1 MSRKPQATTRRTSS
15 RATASIGGP
24 PRTGGALSRALLAE
38 LRDDPETAGVKA
50 FTRQVAADAEP
61 DELAEFGAAGL
72 ARNLA
77 EAWRFAG
84 RRRGRSPQVR
94 IAPALDVELDRLE
107 IVQDD
112 APFLVDSVMGE
123 IADQGLNVRAMFHP
137 IVEVA
142 RDRAGYRAPGG
153 TPRRESMIAVMLE
166 PIGVDREAALI
177 EGIKDTLA
185 DVRAAVDDF
194 PAMLDLMGRTVEELR
209 ASGKAR
215 PDEVAFLEWLHA
227 QHFVFLGARV
237 YEYPRL
243 RNGDYAAAEPLYQP
257 TDGLGV
263 LRDPDRTVLRRANEP
278 AVLMGAMKDRIVRD
292 PALTIA
298 KSNLKS
304 RVHRRGYMDYVGV
317 KRYGADGRPSGE
329 VRFVG
334 LFTAEAYDQPAG
346 TVPLVREKVARV
358 LARAGAA
365 PGSYNE
371 KRLKNIVEN
380 HPRDELFQ
388 ISEDDL
394 LRIALGILHL
404 SDRPRVR
411 LFERRDPFGRFASIL
426 LFVPRDRY
434 DSDLRKR
441 AGEILA
447 EAYGGR
453 LSAYYPSF
461 NDTPLAR
468 VHFIIGFSPGHHEV
482 PDLGQVE
489 AEIAEASRTWEDRFE
504 AAVRAGAH
512 DPETVGA
519 TVARYRE
526 AFPAGYRDRFDAAEA
541 LADLAVLERFG
552 DAPIRVRAYRTAGD
566 NALQFR
572 FKLYRKGQPAP
583 LAEVLPILENM
594 GLKAMAEAGFAVT
607 PADGAAVWVHDFEIE
622 DPRGGDLIFAE
633 LKDVFEDAVAAVWS
647 GRTEND
653 GFNRLVMELSLPWR
667 DVALVRAL
675 ARYRQQSGLD
685 PSQRVQEEALSNHPG
700 VTRLILDLFR
710 TRFDPAVAAGL
721 EARQAQATAVM
732 EEIVQALQAVESL
745 DDDRVL
751 RRLALLVGAIQRTNF
766 YQRAPDGAPK
776 PYISFKVASGA
787 LADLPAP
794 KPFREIFVWSTA
806 VEGVHLRFGPVA
818 RGGLRWSDR
827 RDDFRTEVL
836 GLVKAQQVKNA
847 VIVPVGSKGGFY
859 PKQLPKGGSPEA
871 VRAEAI
877 AAYTTF
883 LSGLLDLTD
892 NLDAAGKVVRP
903 DAVVAH
909 DGDDPYLVVAADKG
923 TATFSDIAN
932 ALAESY
938 GFWLGDAFA
947 SGGSAGYDHKA
958 MGITARGAWEAVKRH
973 FREMGKDIQ
982 SEPFTVVGCGDMS
995 GDVFGNGM
1003 LLSRQI
1009 RLQAAFDHRHVF
1021 LDPDPDPATGYAERE
1036 RLFALPRSS
1045 WDDYD
1050 RARISKGGGVFARTL
1065 KSVPLSPEV
1074 RAFLGTQAE
1083 ALSPAEVIN
1092 LILKAPA
1099 ELLYLGGI
1107 GTYVKARHETQ
1118 MDAGD
1123 KANDA
1128 VRVNGDEL
1136 RVKVVGEGANLGL
1149 TQAGRIEF
1157 AEAGGRLNTDAIDNS
1172 AGVDSSDHEVNI
1184 KIAAGML
1191 ERQGQLTRRRRDT
1204 ILKAMTDDVAAHVL
1218 RHNYE
1223 QTLALSLLE
1232 MDTVGE
1238 LDPHARFMA
1247 DLEHAGR
1254 LDRAVEGLPDAPKI
1268 AERLKA
1274 GRGLS
1279 RPELAVLLA
1288 YGKLELKRMIVAS
1301 RAPADPFLE
1310 QRLEAYFPRKVR
1322 KTWEAPIRAHRL
1334 RPDIIATVVANDMVN
1349 RCGPSFPTRTMT
1361 SAGCDVVALTAGYEA
1376 AKRALGF
1383 EALWA
1388 DVEALDL
1395 EIPAAGQMALFRRLV
1410 SGLRGAT
1417 FWLARRSGRE
1427 GLDVAA
1433 LEARYAPGFHSL
1445 RALMP
1450 DVLSAAERAAVGAQV
1465 TALMAAGAPEAQARA
1480 AAVLGPLTNAA
1491 DLVDLAEASSWPLPN
1506 VARLYYATGAAF
1518 AFDRLRAAAGGFRA
1532 GDIFERTALRRLI
1545 EDLLA
1550 GQAQLTQAIMAF
1562 AGGAQSGDDP
1572 ERADKTVASWAAL
1585 RSDAALA
1592 AVRTIEEVEAGGGDW
1607 SFAKLTIANAALRE
1621 LAAEAAG
1628 GRGRKA
1634 G

>member
-1 MSRKPQATTRRTSS
+1 MSRSP
-15 RATASIGGP
+15 RAGSG
-24 PRTGGALSRALLAE
+24 LAKTLQNE
-38 LRDDPETAGVKA
+38 LRGDASAAGAKA
-50 FTRQVAADAEP
+50 FARQAADDAQP
-61 DELAEFGAAGL
+61 DELPELSTADL

-77 EAWRFAG
+77 DFWRFAE
-84 RRRGRSPQVR
+84 RRRGRAPQLR
-94 IAPALDVELDRLE
+94 IAPAVGADLDRLE

-123 IADQGLNVRAMFHP
+123 IADQGLSVRAMFHP
-137 IVEVA
+137 IVEVQ
-142 RDRAGYRAPGG
+142 RDRSGLRGESGG
-153 TPRRESMIAVMLE
+153 VRRESMIQVVLE
-166 PIGVDREAALI
+166 NIGPDRERALI
-177 EGIKDTLA
+177 EGVKATLA
-185 DVRAAVDDF
+185 DVRAAVEDF
-194 PAMLDLMGRTVEELR
+194 PAMLALMSKSTAELG

-215 PDEVAFLEWLHA
+215 PDEAEFLNWLHA

-243 RNGDYAAAEPLYQP
+243 KTGEYAAEEPVYQP
-257 TDGLGV
+257 KDGLGV
-263 LRDPDRTVLRRANEP
+263 LRDPNRTVLRRANEP
-278 AVLMGAMKDRIVRD
+278 AVLMSEVKDRIVRD
-292 PALTIA
+292 PAITIA
-298 KSNLKS
+298 KSNVKS

-317 KRYGADGRPSGE
+317 KRYGQDGRPCGE

-334 LFTAEAYDQPAG
+334 LFTAEAYDQPASV
-346 TVPLVREKVARV
+346 VPLIREKVARV
-358 LARAGAA
+358 MKRAGAA

-388 ISEDDL
+388 VSEDEL
-394 LRIALGILHL
+394 LGMAVGILHL
-404 SDRPRVR
+404 SDRPRVK
-411 LFERRDPFGRFASIL
+411 LFERRDPFDRFASVL

-441 AGEILA
+441 AGELLT

-468 VHFIIGFSPGHHEV
+468 VHFIIGFTPGRHRT
-482 PDLGQVE
+482 PDLRKVE
-489 AEIAEASRTWEDRFE
+489 ADIAEAARTWEDRFD
-504 AAVRAGAH
+504 AAVRGSGR
-512 DPETVGA
+512 DPDAVAA

-526 AFPAGYRDRFDAAEA
+526 AFPAGYRDRFNAAEA
-541 LADLAVLERFG
+541 LADVAEFEAFG
-552 DAPIRVRAYRTAGD
+552 DGQTVRARAYRTADDGP
-566 NALQFR
+566 LHFR
-572 FKLYRKGQPAP
+572 FKLYRTGEPAP
-583 LAEVLPILENM
+583 LADVLPILENM
-594 GLKAMAEAGFAVT
+594 GLKAMAEAGFEISPDAQES
-607 PADGAAVWVHDFEIE
+607 VWVHDFEIE
-622 DPRGGDLIFAE
+622 DPRGGNLVFAE
-633 LKDVFEDAVAAVWS
+633 VKDVFEDAVVAVWT

-653 GFNRLVMELSLPWR
+653 GFNRLVMELSIPWR
-667 DVALVRAL
+667 DAALVRAL

-685 PSQRVQEEALSNHPG
+685 PSQRVQEQALSNHPG
-700 VTRLILDLFR
+700 VTRLVLDLFR
-710 TRFDPAVAAGL
+710 IKFDPAIAADV
-721 EARQAQATAVM
+721 EARQAQAEAVM
-732 EEIVQALQAVESL
+732 AEVVEALQLVDSL

-766 YQRAPDGAPK
+766 YQRAPDGAVK
-776 PYISFKVASGA
+776 PYISFKVASGQ

-794 KPFREIFVWSTA
+794 KPFREIFVWSTR

-859 PKQLPKGGSPEA
+859 PKQLPKVSPDA
-871 VRAEAI
+871 IRAEAI
-877 AAYTTF
+877 GAYKTF

-892 NLDAAGKVVRP
+892 NLDAAGKVIRP
-903 DAVVAH
+903 EGVIVH

-932 ALAESY
+932 GVAEDY

-947 SGGSAGYDHKA
+947 SGGSVGYDHKA

-1003 LLSRQI
+1003 LLSRCI
-1009 RLQAAFDHRHVF
+1009 RLQAAFDHRDIF
-1021 LDPDPDPATGYAERE
+1021 LDPDPDAAKSYAERE
-1036 RLFALPRSS
+1036 RMFALPRSS
-1045 WDDYD
+1045 WQDYD
-1050 RARISKGGGVFARTL
+1050 RKKISKGGGVFSRSL
-1065 KSVPLSPEV
+1065 KSIPLSTEA
-1074 RAFLGTQAE
+1074 RRFLGTEAE

-1107 GTYVKARHETQ
+1107 GTYVKAKSESP
-1118 MDAGD
+1118 MDVGD

-1128 VRVNGDEL
+1128 VRVNGSEL

-1157 AEAGGRLNTDAIDNS
+1157 AAHGGRVETDAIDNS

-1184 KIAAGML
+1184 KITTGIL
-1191 ERQGQLTRRRRDT
+1191 ERQGKLTRAQRNKLLPT
-1204 ILKAMTDDVAAHVL
+1204 MTDDVASHVL
-1218 RHNYE
+1218 VHNYD

-1247 DLEHAGR
+1247 ELEHAGR
-1254 LDRAVEGLPDAPKI
+1254 LDRAVEGLPDALEI
-1268 AERLKA
+1268 SDRLKA
-1274 GRGLS
+1274 GRGLY

-1288 YGKLELKRMIVAS
+1288 YGKLELKREIVAS
-1301 RAPADPFLE
+1301 HAPDDPFFE
-1310 QRLEAYFPRKVR
+1310 SRLEAYFPKPLRKY
-1322 KTWEAPIRAHRL
+1322 KDAIRAHRL
-1334 RPDIIATVVANDMVN
+1334 RPDIIATVIANDMIN
-1349 RCGPSFPTRTMT
+1349 RCGPSFPSRTMT
-1361 SAGCDVVALTAGYEA
+1361 SAGCDVTALTAGYEA
-1376 AKRALGF
+1376 AKQALDF
-1383 EALWA
+1383 EKLWA
-1388 DVEALDL
+1388 GVEALDL
-1395 EIPAAGQMALFRRLV
+1395 KVPASGQMALFRRLV
-1410 SGLRGAT
+1410 AALRGAT
-1417 FWLARRSGRE
+1417 FWLARRAGRE

-1433 LEARYAPGFHSL
+1433 LSARYAPGFKSL
-1445 RALMP
+1445 HALLP
-1450 DVLSAAERAAVGAQV
+1450 DILPKAERAGVDQRIEQLV
-1465 TALMAAGAPEAQARA
+1465 AAGAPPAMAQA
-1480 AAVLGPLTNAA
+1480 AAVLGPLTNGA

-1506 VARLYYATGAAF
+1506 VARLYYAVGAVF
-1518 AFDRLRAAAGGFRA
+1518 AFDRLRAAAGEFRA

-1550 GQAQLTQAIMAF
+1550 EQTQLTRAIMAF
-1562 AGGAQSGDDP
+1562 AGSAQAGEDAGHA
-1572 ERADKTVASWAAL
+1572 RAAVAAWVAL
-1585 RSDAALA
+1585 RPDHARAAT
-1592 AVRTIEEVEAGGGDW
+1592 RTIEEIEAGGGAW
-1607 SFAKLTIANAALRE
+1607 TFAKLTIANAALRE
-1621 LAAEAAG
+1621 LVAEAAS
-1628 GRGRKA
+1628 GRKRRGA
-1634 G
+1634 SLPG